1 MPASFTPTRRTQPP
15 CELPTIFTSKPDSSG
30 LSQRWIMPTAASA
43 LAVASD
49 SSNWSVE
56 PV

>member
-1 MPASFTPTRRTQPP
+1 VQPP
-15 CELPTIFTSKPDSSG
+15 CELLTSFTSKPDSSG
-30 LSQRWIMPTAASA
+30 LIQRWIMPTPASA
-43 LAVASD
+43 LVVAID